1 MTPSGAWSVSG
12 DGIIATSILVFTMT
26 IKEQITAEIESLHEE
41 DLNELFDII
50 KNFVQTKSSSQPSTQ
65 VPSLMS
71 RLRKIKID
79 GPADFST
86 NLVQYMNG
94 EKTIE

>member
-1 MTPSGAWSVSG
+1 MPPSGAWSVSG

-50 KNFVQTKSSSQPSTQ
+50 KNFVQTKSSSQPF
-65 VPSLMS
+65 
-71 RLRKIKID
+71 
-79 GPADFST
+79 PAATARTRWSMLNNSASAT
-86 NLVQYMNG
+86 APCC
-94 EKTIE
+94 